1 MNNNYFFQREKEAME
16 RERRNNIIKTI
27 LGAILFFTIVIGGA
41 GVAGTIETTY
51 YLDGVILSSCEGKVM
66 VEDARGEVW
75 EFYGTG
81 YNKNDKVCVRFFTH
95 GTDRNR
101 QDDEVINVKKKN

>member
-1 MNNNYFFQREKEAME
+1 
-16 RERRNNIIKTI
+16 
-27 LGAILFFTIVIGGA
+27 
-41 GVAGTIETTY
+41 
-51 YLDGVILSSCEGKVM
+51 
-66 VEDARGEVW
+66 VEDSHGEEW

-81 YNKNDKVCVRFFTH
+81 YNKGDVVRVRFFTH